1 MKKQRSILM
10 SLSVAAL
17 IGGLAAVVVMGP
29 GGLMAQE
36 PERQWVQSG
45 LPGLAG
51 SASGRERQGAVLASH
66 AGAGVIGVLAVPI
79 SPSA

>member
-1 MKKQRSILM
+1 M
-10 SLSVAAL
+10 SLCVVAL
-17 IGGLAAVVVMGP
+17 IGGLAALVVLGP
-29 GGLMAQE
+29 GGLRAQE

-45 LPGLAG
+45 LLGLAG

-66 AGAGVIGVLAVPI
+66 VGAGVISVLAVPI